1 MAGEG
6 RGLVLVTGASGFVG
20 KWTVIELLRAGFSV
34 RGTVRSEAKAEQVR
48 KAVTVEVGGDSLS
61 RLSFAYVDLLAD
73 KGWPDAMRGVAA
85 VMHVATVIRGDEP
98 RDSSLVIRPAVEGTE
113 RVLRFARDAGITRI
127 VMTSSIATVGYG
139 HGQVSGK
146 KVYDETFHTN
156 LDGMKFT
163 WAYCIGKTRAEQSAW
178 SFCRANGIDLTTIH
192 PGAIIGPALDDDA
205 SISIQMVTGLLDG
218 TTPAMPSNGFAVV
231 DVRDVAALHV
241 AALLRPEAAGERYLA
256 TAEYVPF
263 TGVGDVLREAY
274 PQYEVTIRTVPD
286 WLIGLLARF
295 GGPARQIINDIG
307 NEKHYDRTKS
317 EALLGRPYRS
327 GKEAILA
334 SAESA
339 LRLGLCKPKPKV
351 AKA

>member
-20 KWTVIELLRAGFSV
+20 KWTVIELLRAGFAV

-48 KAVTVEVGGDSLS
+48 KAVASEVGAEALD
-61 RLSFAYVDLLAD
+61 RLSFASADLLND
-73 KGWPDAMRGVAA
+73 TGWLEAMQGVTA

-98 RDSSLVIRPAVEGTE
+98 KDSSLVIRPAVEGTE

-146 KVYDETFHTN
+146 RVYDETFHTN
-156 LDGMKFT
+156 IDGMKFT

-263 TGVGDVLREAY
+263 TGVGDVLRAAY
-274 PQYEVTIRTVPD
+274 PHYEVTIRTVPD
-286 WLIGLLARF
+286 WLIRILARF

-339 LRLGLCKPKPKV
+339 LRLGLCKPKLKV